1 MQCVII
7 RNILNNTINSM
18 KKTLI
23 TIFCILS
30 FTSSAAELFVT
41 EEELDAVIKN
51 FISDMSDEGE
61 DIDISISTSSIKGS
75 RDKFNIQNLRV
86 YNSTPSNLLTVE
98 EISCSG
104 YKINDLS
111 FNTSLTRL
119 FKMPPL
125 IDVKNSVNKPS
136 KCFIEGVNFSFDN
149 SFLVDEMSQI
159 MPEAE
164 NSNSL
169 DMALNLIKDID
180 IEIDYRKKGND
191 YIQDIHINF
200 ADSIFFGSKT
210 SMSMDIEEMYQFID
224 TFMNNVIFK
233 YWGYQ
238 SYENLYKD
246 TTGDTSD
253 VMKDFMAELEFQPT
267 VFVEYIPRPIF
278 ELLLNSSSLSISWTE
293 DQFEYYKRNNPE
305 IEGFILA
312 MKAMT
317 ISILDKDQFVMMLS
331 TQEQLAPLIL
341 FQDKFYDIYVSAF
354 DAAKEFSQNPSGMEI
369 ILSFDEGINLMPDLD
384 MALQNPD
391 FYFPSLL
398 MEMFMPLKIT
408 FKANPEIR

>member
-1 MQCVII
+1 M
-7 RNILNNTINSM
+7 NKS
-18 KKTLI
+18 LI

-30 FTSSAAELFVT
+30 FTSPAAELFVT
-41 EEELDAVIKN
+41 EEELDTLIKN
-51 FISDMSDEGE
+51 FINDMSDEGI
-61 DIDISISTSSIKGS
+61 DIDLSVSTSSIKGS

-86 YNSTPSNLLTVE
+86 YNSTPSNLLTVK

-125 IDVKNSVNKPS
+125 IDVKNSVNRPS
-136 KCFIEGVNFSFDN
+136 KCFIEGINFSFID
-149 SFLVDEMSQI
+149 SFLVNEMSQL

-169 DMALNLIKDID
+169 NMALNLLKDID
-180 IEIDYRKKGND
+180 IKIDYRKKRND
-191 YIQDIHINF
+191 YIQDIYLNF
-200 ADSIFFGSKT
+200 ADRVYVESETSISL
-210 SMSMDIEEMYQFID
+210 DIEEMYQFID
-224 TFMNNVIFK
+224 TFINNVVFK

-238 SYENLYKD
+238 SYESLYKD

-267 VFVEYIPRPIF
+267 VFLEHIPRPLL

-293 DQFEYYKRNNPE
+293 DQLEYYKRNNPE
-305 IEGFILA
+305 IDAFILA
-312 MKAMT
+312 MQAMT
-317 ISILDKDQFVMMLS
+317 ISILDKDQFAMMLS

-354 DAAKEFSQNPSGMEI
+354 YAAKEFSQNPSGMKI
-369 ILSFDEGINLMPDLD
+369 ILSFDEGLNLVPDID

-398 MEMFMPLKIT
+398 MQMFMPLKIT
-408 FKANPEIR
+408 FEANPKIR